1 MTSSESTVD
10 SWRQLSG
17 YQVLFKTYSN
27 TAETRPCLQVAS
39 LLEHWLC
46 LLLAG
51 PGILNQGC
59 SEGMELVLLFP
70 FPHLRGGGKAQGPWK
85 SRVPGL
91 RGQVC
96 CSESQPADICTGGKS
111 SPWGPQVE
119 KESFLDL
126 CIGIA
131 LWWNTQ
137 PLFAIFISPW
147 EPWVRQ
153 QAGLIRGTQ
162 AANRL
167 GLRHAWKAGPVGHTT
182 SPSPG
187 SPYDLMD
194 RIMSTSF
201 NFIKYF
207 LTGSSKPSP
216 IYISSYSSPAR
227 EQNRRLQVNLQYHF
241 YRRPIS
247 RDQHSKGS
255 APVDLPELGP
265 RWGRGAVP
273 GDLCSLEAHPRFN
286 RITSAVA
293 SCPCITELVTPCHW
307 WQPAEKSLTPV
318 LYPTVS
324 FSHFFFFQI
333 SEISSVLWVGKDQ

>member
-1 MTSSESTVD
+1 MTD
-10 SWRQLSG
+10 
-17 YQVLFKTYSN
+17 
-27 TAETRPCLQVAS
+27 TRLCLQVAS

-70 FPHLRGGGKAQGPWK
+70 FPHLRGGGKLK
-85 SRVPGL
+85 SPGKAVFL
-91 RGQVC
+91 G
-96 CSESQPADICTGGKS
+96 SGGKS
-111 SPWGPQVE
+111 AVQKASQQTSAQVGRAPHSDHRLRRNPFWICALALLFGETHSLFLPYSLAPESPGLGSKQ
-119 KESFLDL
+119 
-126 CIGIA
+126 A
-131 LWWNTQ
+131 LSGAPRLLTNC
-137 PLFAIFISPW
+137 
-147 EPWVRQ
+147 
-153 QAGLIRGTQ
+153 
-162 AANRL
+162 L
-167 GLRHAWKAGPVGHTT
+167 GLCHAWKAGPVGHTT

-265 RWGRGAVP
+265 RRGRGAVP
-273 GDLCSLEAHPRFN
+273 GDLCSLEAHPWFN

-293 SCPCITELVTPCHW
+293 SCPCISELVTPCH
-307 WQPAEKSLTPV
+307 
-318 LYPTVS
+318 
-324 FSHFFFFQI
+324 
-333 SEISSVLWVGKDQ
+333 